1 VGALRAHGRQLLAE
15 LFATDPSRS
24 VTDLL
29 LTVGRCLPRR
39 REPSGYLIV
48 EALVAARRDQDVAV
62 PMRDYMGERAD
73 WMADL
78 MRVAQTGGELDPAL
92 SPDALA
98 HFCLLLAMGSALI
111 TPELH
116 AVGEA
121 EWADLLNRL
130 VTAFAPAAIT
140 TQTGTTQ

>member
-1 VGALRAHGRQLLAE
+1 
-15 LFATDPSRS
+15 
-24 VTDLL
+24 
-29 LTVGRCLPRR
+29 
-39 REPSGYLIV
+39 
-48 EALVAARRDQDVAV
+48 
-62 PMRDYMGERAD
+62 
-73 WMADL
+73 
-78 MRVAQTGGELDPAL
+78 MRVAQADGELDPAL